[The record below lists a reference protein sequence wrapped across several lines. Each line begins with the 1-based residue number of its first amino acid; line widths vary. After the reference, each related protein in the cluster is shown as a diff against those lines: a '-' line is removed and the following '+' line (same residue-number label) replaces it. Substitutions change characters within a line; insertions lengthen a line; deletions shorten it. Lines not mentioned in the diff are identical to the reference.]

1 MFNFK
6 LKSNDLNGPW
16 ASCLC
21 GFWNSMYAGN
31 PWFTVD
37 IFYDWYF
44 STYFFLYI
52 FFQISTNVHS
62 RLIIVTRMPSVL
74 IQKAISRALV
84 KLDLVVT
91 VIFAQVCIASLVKF
105 YKKNYFHTVKKG
117 MDVQKLFCTLLF
129 NDA

>member
-1 MFNFK
+1 MMFNFK

-105 YKKNYFHTVKKG
+105 YKKNYFHTVKKKDG
-117 MDVQKLFCTLLF
+117 CAKVFLHIVI
-129 NDA
+129 